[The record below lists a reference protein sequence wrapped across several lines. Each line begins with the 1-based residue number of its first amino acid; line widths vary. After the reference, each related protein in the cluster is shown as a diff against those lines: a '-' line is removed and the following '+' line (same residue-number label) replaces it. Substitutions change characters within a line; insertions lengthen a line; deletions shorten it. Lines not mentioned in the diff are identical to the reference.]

1 MTQPPEVYVK
11 RTRTALA
18 ATRLGWVA
26 GVFCLLVIIGLAVD
40 FANRR
45 IEDPLDAPEILS
57 LKEELAANPRDEALK
72 TQIRRLDREL
82 REDYFRHRRFT
93 AIGAGLLLVGGI
105 VFFAALKARADAIR
119 KPPIPGPAEKKDAH
133 TQVSRRARF
142 AVVATLGILFAAAIF
157 GSRSAVEIPLDFAKT
172 KDPGESQVATVAVPT
187 ATDPA
192 PAGGGVSD
200 PQPAADISGAASPE
214 EISKNW
220 PRFRGPGGLGIAPES
235 GVPSQWSVPEGKN
248 LLWKTEVPLP
258 GNNSPVVWN
267 DRVFLTGAT
276 EEERKVF
283 CFDAADGKLLWTK
296 AVPSTP
302 ESTAEVPEVME
313 DTGFAAPTAATNGRG
328 IFAIFANGDLAAFDF
343 DGGLAWSR
351 HFGPLKNMY
360 GHAASLCVF
369 EDLLIVQL
377 DQAEA
382 KDNLSKLYAL
392 NTADGTTAWE
402 APRDVRNSWTS
413 PILADTPTGKQL
425 ITSAAPWAISYDA
438 KTGKE
443 LWRAKAMTQ
452 DVGPS
457 PAYAAGTAFFA
468 NEFPGL
474 LAIAA
479 DGSGDVT
486 DSKILWKAED
496 GLPDTSSPLATETML
511 LLVSSYG
518 IVTCYDPKSGEM
530 LWEEEFEATFS
541 SSPTLVGNRLFLF
554 ATHTDPEGMAW
565 VVEPTPEGCNRIS
578 ENTLGENCVTSP
590 AIVADRLYIR
600 GATHLMCIGASSSAE

>member
-1 MTQPPEVYVK
+1 MTKPPELHAK
-11 RTRTALA
+11 RIETARA
-18 ATRLGWVA
+18 ATRLAWLA
-26 GVFCLLVIIGLAVD
+26 SVFCLLVVIGLAVD
-40 FANRR
+40 FARRR

-93 AIGAGLLLVGGI
+93 AIGAGLLLTGGI
-105 VFFAALKARADAIR
+105 VLLAALKTRADAIR
-119 KPPIPGPAEKKDAH
+119 KPPFPGSSEKKDAH
-133 TQVSRRARF
+133 LQVSRRARF
-142 AVVATLGILFAAAIF
+142 AVVATLGILFAAALF
-157 GSRSAVEIPLDFAKT
+157 GSRAAVEIPLDFAKSN
-172 KDPGESQVATVAVPT
+172 DSGESQVAGAAQPT
-187 ATDPA
+187 DVDPVLS
-192 PAGGGVSD
+192 GGEAAD
-200 PQPAADISGAASPE
+200 PQPAAVSGAASPE
-214 EISKNW
+214 EIAKNW
-220 PRFRGPGGLGIAPES
+220 PRFRGPGGLGIAPVS
-235 GVPSQWSVPEGKN
+235 GVPSQWNVPEGKN
-248 LLWKTEVPLP
+248 LIWKTEVPLP
-258 GNNSPVVWN
+258 GNNSPIVWN

-283 CFDAADGKLLWTK
+283 CFDAVDGKLLWAK
-296 AVPSTP
+296 EVPSTP
-302 ESTAEVPEVME
+302 DSAGEVPEVME

-328 IFAIFANGDLAAFDF
+328 VFAIFANGDLAAFDF
-343 DGGLAWSR
+343 EGGLAWSR

-360 GHAASLCVF
+360 GHASSLCVF

-382 KDNLSKLYAL
+382 GDNLSKLYAL
-392 NTADGTTAWE
+392 STADGTTAWE
-402 APRDVRNSWTS
+402 AARDVRNSWTS
-413 PILADTPTGKQL
+413 PILVDTPQGKQL
-425 ITSAAPWAISYDA
+425 ITSAAPWAISYDPT
-438 KTGKE
+438 TGKE

-486 DSKILWKAED
+486 DSKVLWKAED
-496 GLPDTSSPLATETML
+496 GLPDTSSPLATETVL
-511 LLVSSYG
+511 VLVSSYG
-518 IVTCYDPKSGEM
+518 IVTCYDPKTGEM
-530 LWEEEFEATFS
+530 FWEEEFDATFT

-554 ATHTDPEGMAW
+554 GTYTDPEGMVW
-565 VVEPTPEGCNRIS
+565 VVEPTPEGCTRIA
-578 ENTLGENCVTSP
+578 ENMLGENCVTSP
-590 AIVADRLYIR
+590 AIVEDRLYIR